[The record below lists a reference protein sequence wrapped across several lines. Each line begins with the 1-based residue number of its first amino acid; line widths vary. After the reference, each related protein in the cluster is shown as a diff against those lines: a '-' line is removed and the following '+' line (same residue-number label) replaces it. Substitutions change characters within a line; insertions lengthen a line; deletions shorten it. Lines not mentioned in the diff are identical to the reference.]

1 MLIEKVLTKLEQGNS
16 IREILFEQAVDNSEY
31 FETELKKVQSLLSKS
46 TGSVEMSNGQ
56 RFEKYTLK
64 EMIWQLQEVKDA
76 GELFED
82 NVIQIKYTNG
92 KEICYHEGDATGDLK
107 LSGISAVIWDSA
119 DYMACAGKGIRAL
132 CDDTR
137 AGLEVWKFEFV

>member
-1 MLIEKVLTKLEQGNS
+1 MRLEKVLTKLEQGRL
-16 IREILFEQAVDNSEY
+16 IRAILFEQSVDISEY
-31 FETELKKVQSLLSKS
+31 FEIELKKVQFLLSKS
-46 TGSVEMSNGQ
+46 TGFVEMTNGQ
-56 RFEKYTLK
+56 RLEKYTLK

-76 GELFED
+76 GELFDD
-82 NVIQIKYTNG
+82 NTIQIKYTNG
-92 KEICYHEGDATGDLK
+92 KVFCYHEGDATVDLK